1 MKRRNFIKSL
11 APLGMTPL
19 FVNGMPVRAMA
30 TSLFSTSFSCEEIA
44 DRALVIIQLEG
55 GNDGINTTIPV
66 EQHSTYMNLRP
77 TIGISNITSLD
88 ENVPVADQ
96 LALHPEMFPVKDLY
110 DSGMVNIVQ
119 GVNYDNNNKSHFKAR
134 NIWLTGGDST
144 IEGQDKSSGWFGRYL
159 DYTYPNFPTGY
170 PNSFM
175 LDPLGLEFGAKTVS
189 LGYHRE
195 EGLPTGLTLSNDP
208 TDFFDM
214 ISGIGGA
221 YPPEV
226 PITRYGAEMQYLI
239 DIQKSSD
246 KYGQRLNDIYNQ
258 GTNMATYPERHY
270 LTNKWNGLSPQL
282 RTVARLL
289 SGGSKTKIFLVRIGG
304 FDTHT
309 DQTDSSDPAAGHHA
323 EILHNLSA
331 AVKAFQD
338 DLAAMG
344 IAERVM
350 TVTFSEFG
358 RQVGENGGVGTDH
371 GTLAPMMIF
380 GRGVKPGITGTSP
393 DFSSLD
399 NNNFT
404 SYQYDYRQVYTTLL
418 QDWLGLSDQG
428 MQAAELDGFLGQK
441 LDLVNDNYDDG
452 QNVYNFVVD
461 SNCYDAASTFPVG
474 LLYFRANVEED
485 LSVKLD
491 WATGNEIN
499 NSHFEVERSV
509 DAYVFESIATV
520 LGAGNSEVEIQYD
533 ARDQQ
538 PLPGISYY
546 RLKQTDFDGTY
557 TYHSIIQ
564 VNIEETDPYKVRMEA
579 YPNPAVDK
587 VAVTLSASQGM
598 DGKISVFSL
607 SGQLMLETGFP
618 IRPGV
623 NQKELL
629 LTYLTPG
636 IYVIDVSGKIGN
648 TGEVLQLGRT
658 KLLVNR

>member
-1 MKRRNFIKSL
+1 M
-11 APLGMTPL
+11 GMTPL
-19 FVNGMPVRAMA
+19 MLNGMPVKAMA
-30 TSLFSTSFSCEEIA
+30 TSLLSTQFSCEEIA
-44 DRALVIIQLEG
+44 DRALVIIQMEG
-55 GNDGINTTIPV
+55 GNDGINMTIPV
-66 EQHSTYMNLRP
+66 EQHAEYMNLRP
-77 TIGISNITSLD
+77 TIGLPNITSLD
-88 ENVPVADQ
+88 PNIPVADQ

-110 DSGMVNIVQ
+110 DSGMVNVIQ
-119 GVNYDNNNKSHFKAR
+119 GVNYDNSNKSHFKAR
-134 NIWLTGGDST
+134 NIWLSGGDST
-144 IEGQDKSSGWFGRYL
+144 PTGQDKNSGWFGRYL

-175 LDPLGLEFGAKTVS
+175 LDPLGLEFGGRTVS
-189 LGYHRE
+189 LGFHRE
-195 EGLPTGLTLSNDP
+195 TGVPTGLALSNDP

-221 YPPEV
+221 YPPSV

-258 GTNMATYPERHY
+258 GSNLATYPERHY
-270 LTNKWNGLSPQL
+270 VTNRSNRLSPQL

-309 DQTDSSDPAAGHHA
+309 DQTDATDPTVGRHA
-323 EILHNLSA
+323 ELLHNLSS

-338 DLAAMG
+338 DLAALG

-371 GTLAPMMIF
+371 GTLAPMMVF

-393 DFSSLD
+393 DFSNLE

-404 SYQYDYRQVYTTLL
+404 DYQFDYRQVYTTLL
-418 QDWLGLSDQG
+418 QDWLGLSDTG
-428 MQAAELDGFLGQK
+428 MQATELSGFLGQK

-452 QNVYNFVVD
+452 QNVYDFVVD
-461 SNCYDAASTFPVG
+461 PNCYDAASTFPVG
-474 LLYFRANVEED
+474 LLYFHAQVD
-485 LSVKLD
+485 SDHTVKLD

-509 DAYVFESIATV
+509 DAYVFESIAKV
-520 LGAGNSEVEIQYD
+520 LGAGNSEQELYYD
-533 ARDQQ
+533 ARDKQ
-538 PLPGISYY
+538 PLPGTSYY

-564 VNIEETDPYKVRMEA
+564 VNIEETDPYQVRMEA
-579 YPNPAVDK
+579 FPNPATDK
-587 VAVTLSASQGM
+587 VAVTLSASQRM
-598 DGKISVFSL
+598 DGKISLFAL
-607 SGQLMLETGFP
+607 NGQLMLETSFP
-618 IRPGV
+618 IRAGV
-623 NQKELL
+623 NQKELS
-629 LTYLTPG
+629 LTHLSPG
-636 IYVIDVSGKIGN
+636 IYVVEVSGSNGN
-648 TGEVLQLGRT
+648 TGDALHLGRT